1 MGSPLSIGPTFANGV
16 YLNAVILVTTR
27 KFDDTTRVVCN
38 GLKRCLVAGMAPLDY
53 VHIWLQPGFLI
64 QKCKWS
70 RHKKLG
76 LEMESEIR
84 EKGWKWK
91 KKSKWNGKKER
102 LINLNYCAPLEHAG
116 HWIYDFLLTFCSF
129 GAQLTLVL

>member
-1 MGSPLSIGPTFANGV
+1 MGSPLPIGPSFADGV
-16 YLNAVILVTTR
+16 YLNAVVFVTAR
-27 KFDDTTRVVCN
+27 KFNYTSGVVCN
-38 GLKRCLVAGMAPLDY
+38 GLKRCLVTVMAPLDY
-53 VHIWLQPGFLI
+53 LRIGLQPGFLVK
-64 QKCKWS
+64 KCERS

-102 LINLNYCAPLEHAG
+102 LINLNYCAPLEHS
-116 HWIYDFLLTFCSF
+116 WIFWYYCFY
-129 GAQLTLVL
+129 